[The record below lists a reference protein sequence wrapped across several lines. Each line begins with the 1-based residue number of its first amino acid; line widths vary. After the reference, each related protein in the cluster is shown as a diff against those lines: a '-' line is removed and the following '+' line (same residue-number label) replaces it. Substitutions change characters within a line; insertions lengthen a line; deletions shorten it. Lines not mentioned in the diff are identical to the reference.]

1 MNKLLSAL
9 VIGLLAAGSAVAADT
24 ATKSTDAMK
33 SGDAAKSDAVKYK
46 DCMKKDASG
55 KDTMDQACKDKVDKG
70 SMAKS
75 TDSMKAPDKGAV
87 PTGSDGKA
95 APKGK

>member
-1 MNKLLSAL
+1 MNKLLTAL
-9 VIGLLAAGSAVAADT
+9 IVGAIAAGSAIAADT
-24 ATKSTDAMK
+24 AKSTDAMK
-33 SGDAAKSDAVKYK
+33 SADTAKYK

-55 KDTMDQACKDKVDKG
+55 KETMDQACKDKVDKG

-75 TDSMKAPDKGAV
+75 TDSMKAPEKGGV

-95 APKGK
+95 APKK

>member
-1 MNKLLSAL
+1 MNKLLTAL
-9 VIGLLAAGSAVAADT
+9 LVGAFAAGSAIAADT
-24 ATKSTDAMK
+24 AKSTDAMK
-33 SGDAAKSDAVKYK
+33 AADTAKYK

-55 KDTMDQACKDKVDKG
+55 KETMDQACKDKVDKG

-75 TDSMKAPDKGAV
+75 TDSMKAPEKGGV

-95 APKGK
+95 APKK

>member
-1 MNKLLSAL
+1 MNKLLTAL
-9 VIGLLAAGSAVAADT
+9 IVGAFAAGSAIAADT
-24 ATKSTDAMK
+24 AKSTDAMK
-33 SGDAAKSDAVKYK
+33 SADTAKYK

-55 KDTMDQACKDKVDKG
+55 KETMDQACKDKVDKG

-75 TDSMKAPDKGAV
+75 TDSMKAPEKGGV

-95 APKGK
+95 APKK

>member
-1 MNKLLSAL
+1 MNKLLTAL
-9 VIGLLAAGSAVAADT
+9 IVGVFAAGSAIAADT
-24 ATKSTDAMK
+24 AKSTDAMK
-33 SGDAAKSDAVKYK
+33 SADTAKYK

-55 KDTMDQACKDKVDKG
+55 KETMDQACKDKVDKG

-75 TDSMKAPDKGAV
+75 TDSMKAPEKGGV

-95 APKGK
+95 APKK

>member
-9 VIGLLAAGSAVAADT
+9 IVGILAAGSAIAADT
-24 ATKSTDAMK
+24 AKTTDAMK
-33 SGDAAKSDAVKYK
+33 SADTAKYK

-55 KDTMDQACKDKVDKG
+55 KETMDQACKDKVDKG
-70 SMAKS
+70 SKS
-75 TDSMKAPDKGAV
+75 TDSMKAPEKGAV

-95 APKGK
+95 APKK

>member
-1 MNKLLSAL
+1 MNKLLTAL
-9 VIGLLAAGSAVAADT
+9 IVGAFAAGSAIAADT
-24 ATKSTDAMK
+24 AKSTDAMK
-33 SGDAAKSDAVKYK
+33 SADTAKYK

-55 KDTMDQACKDKVDKG
+55 KETMDQACKDKVDK
-70 SMAKS
+70 AATTKT

-95 APKGK
+95 APKK